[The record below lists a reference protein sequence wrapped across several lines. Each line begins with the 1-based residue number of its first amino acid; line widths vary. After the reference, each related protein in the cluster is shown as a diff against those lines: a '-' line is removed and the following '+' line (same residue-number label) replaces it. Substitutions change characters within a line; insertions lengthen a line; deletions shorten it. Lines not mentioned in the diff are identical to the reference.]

1 MKPVFLARFLGIF
14 SGFSAIF
21 TLLSS
26 KHEPVIMLGTVFP
39 LTVISKCRK
48 WHLRGTYLE
57 IFPRGICPWTPLED
71 HAFSTGSR
79 SKNLPLFSWQDWN
92 LWWSVF
98 TIKIHLIIRLLFRNS
113 SKPCKSEW
121 NSGNIQPYLI
131 IFKTKFFI
139 FPASNCDKKIKIKD
153 SNLRPQGIIYV
164 DWYHISKWQ
173 RWNWPVK

>member
-1 MKPVFLARFLGIF
+1 
-14 SGFSAIF
+14 
-21 TLLSS
+21 
-26 KHEPVIMLGTVFP
+26 MLRTAFP
-39 LTVISKCRK
+39 LTVISKCRN

-57 IFPRGICPWTPLED
+57 IFPRGTYPWTPLED

-79 SKNLPLFSWQDWN
+79 SKNLPLFSCKDWN
-92 LWWSVF
+92 LWWSVL
-98 TIKIHLIIRLLFRNS
+98 TIKTHLIIRLLFRNS

-153 SNLRPQGIIYV
+153 SKLRPQGIIYV
-164 DWYHISKWQ
+164 DWYHVSKWQ
-173 RWNWPVK
+173 WWNWPVK

>member
-1 MKPVFLARFLGIF
+1 
-14 SGFSAIF
+14 
-21 TLLSS
+21 
-26 KHEPVIMLGTVFP
+26 MLGTAFP

-57 IFPRGICPWTPLED
+57 IFPRETCPWTPLED
-71 HAFSTGSR
+71 HAFSTGCR

-153 SNLRPQGIIYV
+153 SKLRPQGIIYV
-164 DWYHISKWQ
+164 DWYHVSKWQ
-173 RWNWPVK
+173 WWNWPVK